1 MSNLNEKLYSVKT
14 PVQLQSEKD
23 QSNISD
29 NNNRRLGA
37 AALGTAGLGYLG
49 YKIGSITPEN
59 AGHAVGSTA
68 KVVTDAVPAVVE
80 KIGDVASGGIDLS
93 KLVIQ
98 KTGEGLKD
106 FKDGIVQGFTQG
118 DTPITESTR
127 YMNTLEEDTDWK
139 TTLKNK
145 IKNNPGLVILGT
157 AGAGAAAHQ
166 LMRLHNQKDLITK
179 EPGSAFTDVPD
190 YVKDVHGEIP
200 GFVEKVQRKM
210 LDQISNA
217 QGDTPIT
224 ESTLIIP
231 RSTLSYMNTL
241 EEDID
246 WNALKNKA
254 KDNAGLLIGGI
265 GTGVAGAI
273 GMHGEAVEMG
283 TTPDPLAVAALGG
296 TIIGTAG
303 AGTGYAIHQMIKS
316 NTEDGKAFREYKKMN
331 EMPKMSPMSSDFKY

>member
-106 FKDGIVQGFTQG
+106 FKDGIVQGFT
-118 DTPITESTR
+118 
-127 YMNTLEEDTDWK
+127 
-139 TTLKNK
+139 
-145 IKNNPGLVILGT
+145 
-157 AGAGAAAHQ
+157 
-166 LMRLHNQKDLITK
+166 
-179 EPGSAFTDVPD
+179 
-190 YVKDVHGEIP
+190 
-200 GFVEKVQRKM
+200 
-210 LDQISNA
+210 